1 MTTDNAINT
10 GRKMQTEGNR
20 RRIEPIIDTVIKV
33 DGMDLHYMIIIE
45 IIEFDWETLPKKTKV
60 IFERYW
66 EHAILKEHFQSY
78 GKNSRV
84 KL

>member
-1 MTTDNAINT
+1 MKSCYKKTLLLPKSDYHNITCVCASYFINLMKENLMTTDNAINT

-45 IIEFDWETLPKKTKV
+45 IIEFD
-60 IFERYW
+60 
-66 EHAILKEHFQSY
+66 
-78 GKNSRV
+78 
-84 KL
+84 